1 MKKYILT
8 SIMSLILIAGT
19 GLLLTATETEGK
31 KEKASSCCT
40 STQTAEVTKTAEAS
54 SCCSSGEK
62 TAQAASCAGKTSA
75 DACCSNKA
83 TKAEAESSDV
93 QMIQTSNSAVSG
105 CAGSAPATQV
115 AGPRPGECTKVP
127 SGIRSQQANR
137 DN

>member
-1 MKKYILT
+1 
-8 SIMSLILIAGT
+8 MSLILIAGT